1 MRELLIRWLHQALS
15 LKNGE
20 EIYLPADTKDA
31 QKKLQKLLNKELD
44 VLKQIDA
51 ENGSKLHVIPAF
63 KDARFW
69 IILKKIE
76 TSPLIGFKKGEDG
89 TERVILDSNAEKERS
104 RRIKLMSLDGMN
116 KVEIEAIEGIL
127 TEEDEVLILN
137 STKGD

>member
-1 MRELLIRWLHQALS
+1 LS

-51 ENGSKLHVIPAF
+51 ENGSKLHVIPTF